1 LPGVA
6 HQGSLRGSH
15 IRRALALARDHTA
28 LVCGMNLALLGAVA
42 DRVGDRRVAARLE
55 SGARRCCVLLL
66 TD

>member
-1 LPGVA
+1 
-6 HQGSLRGSH
+6 
-15 IRRALALARDHTA
+15 
-28 LVCGMNLALLGAVA
+28 MNLALLGAVA